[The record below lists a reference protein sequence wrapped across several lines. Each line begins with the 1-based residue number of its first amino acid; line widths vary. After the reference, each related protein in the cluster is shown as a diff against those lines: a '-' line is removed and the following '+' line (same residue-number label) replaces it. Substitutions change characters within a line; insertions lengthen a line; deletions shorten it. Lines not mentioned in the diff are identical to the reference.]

1 MYSLLKWDFA
11 GTVLPLFS
19 GRHTLHTVT
28 SLLLTQGHRWSN
40 DLAAMKA
47 EGET

>member
-11 GTVLPLFS
+11 GAALPLFS
-19 GRHTLHTVT
+19 GRHALHPVT
-28 SLLLTQGHRWSN
+28 FLLLTQGRCWSN

-47 EGET
+47 EVET

>member
-1 MYSLLKWDFA
+1 MNSLLKWDFA
-11 GTVLPLFS
+11 GAVLPLFS
-19 GRHTLHTVT
+19 GRHALHPVAV
-28 SLLLTQGHRWSN
+28 LLLTQGHCWSN